1 MERERLIGPMTPTIF
16 KPINWEYYG
25 IYKRYQ
31 KVTLEDMTVLDENKE
46 AFDVIKEYAEHV
58 VHKLDAGLGLIIKG
72 PVGTG
77 KTTAAVAIM
86 KEAIQNKRSPYFISM
101 ISLLDKLMSFRDQEE
116 RYEFEQRIKNCALL
130 VLDDL
135 GGEYIGKDKEESF
148 MLKRIM
154 SIIAERNQRS
164 KSTIITTNLKIKEL
178 KERYNERVIDRLG
191 STNQIITLS
200 GPSLRKEEWREL

>member
-1 MERERLIGPMTPTIF
+1 MLIGPMTPTIF

-31 KVTLEDMTVLDENKE
+31 KVTLEDMTVLDVNKE

-58 VHKLDAGLGLIIKG
+58 VHKLDVGLGLIIKG

-101 ISLLDKLMSFRDQEE
+101 ISLLDKLMSLRDQEE
-116 RYEFEQRIKNCALL
+116 RYEFEQRIKNCSLL

-135 GGEYIGKDKEESF
+135 GGEYIGKDKDESF

-178 KERYNERVIDRLG
+178 KERYDERVIDRLG

-200 GPSLRKEEWREL
+200 GPSLRREEWREL